1 MMVRVEL
8 GVNRSMEEFATPS
21 SGASYP
27 RCRAGRRASV
37 GTNRWWRSATNDL
50 CRCTIHRL

>member
-21 SGASYP
+21 SGV
-27 RCRAGRRASV
+27 C
-37 GTNRWWRSATNDL
+37 
-50 CRCTIHRL
+50 